1 MLSGAISE
9 SFGGIFLIGY
19 FFIKSKKEK
28 KPGFFSKL
36 VKKLKGLK
44 SEFKKITWA
53 SKKTTFKSFGL
64 VIVAILAI
72 ALVLGLV
79 DFGLI
84 ALFNFLAK
92 VF

>member
-1 MLSGAISE
+1 MAE
-9 SFGGIFLIGY
+9 
-19 FFIKSKKEK
+19 KNEVKKEK

>member
-1 MLSGAISE
+1 MAD
-9 SFGGIFLIGY
+9 
-19 FFIKSKKEK
+19 KVKKESK
-28 KPGFFSKL
+28 IGKFFKDY
-36 VKKLKGLK
+36 K

-53 SKKTTFKSFGL
+53 SKEATFKSFGL
-64 VIVAILAI
+64 VLVAVLAI